1 MQAEFLLLS
10 MALVRPNAEQPREHF
25 DEGKM
30 GELAANIAAVGL
42 LQPVSVRA
50 VSGGQFELIQGERRY
65 RACQILD
72 WEAIPALVRHEA
84 MDDEAMLTAA
94 LTENMQRVDMN
105 PIEEAKGM
113 SRLQELGKTH
123 EQISRLLAVSTPTI
137 ASRLAW
143 LELEP
148 EVQALVAAGK
158 LPSGRP
164 VSKALSRVSSSEGR
178 VALATQIAA
187 RSQSVKSIERA
198 VDMYCKLESGGG
210 GGGNYALADDG
221 RLVRRYHKEK
231 ALVGGKTTR
240 GGVHAFNVAGVK
252 VADLPEVGEAI
263 VQVCKNCYLHD
274 YEASLPCK
282 DCPLTQLVRKLGPES
297 TQARK

>member
-105 PIEEAKGM
+105 PIEEAKAYLSLIENWGF
-113 SRLQELGKTH
+113 SQED
-123 EQISRLLAVSTPTI
+123 
-137 ASRLAW
+137 
-143 LELEP
+143 
-148 EVQALVAAGK
+148 VAA
-158 LPSGRP
+158 R
-164 VSKALSRVSSSEGR
+164 
-178 VALATQIAA
+178 
-187 RSQSVKSIERA
+187 
-198 VDMYCKLESGGG
+198 
-210 GGGNYALADDG
+210 
-221 RLVRRYHKEK
+221 
-231 ALVGGKTTR
+231 
-240 GGVHAFNVAGVK
+240 VHAIPVD
-252 VADLPEVGEAI
+252 DLGSSYPNA
-263 VQVCKNCYLHD
+263 
-274 YEASLPCK
+274 
-282 DCPLTQLVRKLGPES
+282 
-297 TQARK
+297 